1 MSRGLG
7 DVYKRQTHY
16 FTIKSNINTDKRDN
30 SLSGRGKDVN
40 NTAAGA
46 TQTGFCIKKYLT
58 EERGISKGKS
68 DTDFIIYRLGEIY
81 LNLAEAA
88 FELGDTDRIEEA
100 RIAVNEIRK
109 RAGMPEHAFI
119 DLEKIRHERRIE
131 LAFEGIRYWD
141 LLRWKLAETVLVGEV
156 WGAPYPKSTTYAGS
170 TKFVDPTGHCRWYV
184 GRRDFRNPQDYK
196 WPIPL
201 SEQNINPNLRE

>member
-1 MSRGLG
+1 MTA
-7 DVYKRQTHY
+7 Q
-16 FTIKSNINTDKRDN
+16 SNITPESIVGDLRYLQL
-30 SLSGRGKDVN
+30 LSRSFPTIAD
-40 NTAAGA
+40 AS
-46 TQTGFCIKKYLT
+46 T
-58 EERGISKGKS
+58 E
-68 DTDFIIYRLGEIY
+68 IINLEAI
-81 LNLAEAA
+81 LNLPKGTEHFLTDIHAVTETNSDKLR
-88 FELGDTDRIEEA
+88 ELLR
-100 RIAVNEIRK
+100 N
-109 RAGMPEHAFI
+109 
-119 DLEKIRHERRIE
+119 ERRVE

-156 WGAPYPKSTTYAGS
+156 WGAPYPKSITYARS

>member
-1 MSRGLG
+1 MSYLECLIESGQAI
-7 DVYKRQTHY
+7 DQT
-16 FTIKSNINTDKRDN
+16 
-30 SLSGRGKDVN
+30 V
-40 NTAAGA
+40 
-46 TQTGFCIKKYLT
+46 
-58 EERGISKGKS
+58 
-68 DTDFIIYRLGEIY
+68 
-81 LNLAEAA
+81 LNLTINQVRGRADVKMPPITETNSDKLR
-88 FELGDTDRIEEA
+88 ELLR
-100 RIAVNEIRK
+100 N
-109 RAGMPEHAFI
+109 
-119 DLEKIRHERRIE
+119 ERRVE